1 MDGGRRRKTEDGQF
15 HHNPSLV
22 CNDLHSFYP
31 IQFRKKECEYTTM
44 ISSDDS
50 PSFQRKCAFTHPLH
64 YNAIRIGSRNAQF
77 ARIDRMEGLGG
88 HAGMRN
94 LIGG

>member
-1 MDGGRRRKTEDGQF
+1 
-15 HHNPSLV
+15 
-22 CNDLHSFYP
+22 
-31 IQFRKKECEYTTM
+31 M